1 MKKIYLF
8 LMSLFLIG
16 YSFNAFADYPIV
28 SYSYLADPVLT
39 APEGRLY
46 VYCSNDN
53 ENPIGGNS
61 YRMSTIVCVSSAD
74 LKNWTNHGVV
84 FDTDNVSWSGLSWA
98 PSPVYKNGKFY
109 LYYGN
114 GGSAIGVVGT
124 DSPTGP
130 FVDPVGRNIAN
141 SNTPGVQPFD
151 GWLFDPM
158 TFVDDDGQ
166 AYMYFG
172 GNGDNNM
179 RVARLNDDMISI
191 NGSVG
196 KINVPNYLKRLGYIS
211 IMVPYY
217 FTYSTNPS
225 KWDANRL
232 YDE

>member
-1 MKKIYLF
+1 MKKIHLF
-8 LMSLFLIG
+8 LFSLFLIG
-16 YSFNAFADYPIV
+16 YSYNAFADYPIV
-28 SYSYLADPVLT
+28 SYSYLADPG
-39 APEGRLY
+39 AIWHEGRLY

-53 ENPIGGNS
+53 ENPIGGSS
-61 YRMSTIVCVSSAD
+61 YEMSTIVCVSSAD

-84 FDTDNVSWSGLSWA
+84 LNTDNVSWSRLSWA

-114 GGSAIGVVGT
+114 GGSAIGVAVS

-130 FVDPVGRNIAN
+130 FVDPVGRSIAN
-141 SNTPGVQPFD
+141 GNTPGVQPFD

-179 RVARLNDDMISI
+179 RVAHLNDDMISI
-191 NGSVG
+191 NGNVG
-196 KINVPNYLKRLGYIS
+196 KINVPNLFEAAWLHKYNGK
-211 IMVPYY
+211 YY
-217 FTYSTNPS
+217 FTYSTNPQMVCE
-225 KWDANRL
+225 L
-232 YDE
+232 II